1 MTPNRPAGGRARD
14 RHRARDRDHDRDTDR
29 GRHRARDHDRDTD
42 RGRHRARDHDRD
54 TDRGRHQARDHDR
67 DHDRDRA
74 RGRDR
79 GAASILLLAL
89 GLVLLAGGLAGA
101 AIGAAQVARR
111 EARNAADLGA
121 LAGAQQAVLGAAP
134 ACEAA
139 ARIVKRNRA
148 TMTACTLEGLELV
161 IHTSVPT
168 GLLLGA
174 AWTAEAAARAG
185 PLTIPAGMSGPA
197 F

>member
-1 MTPNRPAGGRARD
+1 MAAIHLGLPLPAGSCGLPAGSGEQPSNACAGRCLA
-14 RHRARDRDHDRDTDR
+14 AAAFLGLAPGGVYLATPV
-29 GRHRARDHDRDTD
+29 T
-42 RGRHRARDHDRD
+42 
-54 TDRGRHQARDHDR
+54 
-67 DHDRDRA
+67 
-74 RGRDR
+74 R
-79 GAASILLLAL
+79 GAGELLPHRFTLTGWRAWAR
-89 GLVLLAGGLAGA
+89 AGGLFS
-101 AIGAAQVARR
+101 
-111 EARNAADLGA
+111 
-121 LAGAQQAVLGAAP
+121 P